1 MRGPDR
7 TDLGRAARPERAG
20 SVLPPVGIV
29 VLNWNAAGE
38 TLGCLASLRAQD
50 YPNAALIVIDNGS
63 APDDLA
69 ALRAG
74 LGDAAL
80 IANPRNLGFAG
91 GVNTGIARA
100 LADGAAYVWL
110 VNNDARVAP
119 DALTRLVAAAEGDAR
134 LGLLSPVIRNL
145 DRGDAPDFA
154 GGLFAPAP
162 LTFRMTANVAEGQAW
177 QHAQPDRIWLTGTAL
192 LIRRAA
198 VQRIGGFDAA
208 LFAYFEDND
217 YALRAAA
224 AGFRNAVVPGA
235 EVFHRSG
242 DPSAA
247 VPGKR
252 PYFYYYM
259 ARNQILLLRKHG
271 GLRRNARALVWALR
285 AQAREARRWRAYPE
299 VVRAIGAGIVDGLRG
314 AGGAYAAERRR
325 VGVARGAVIGG
336 LRCWS
341 LATRPSG
348 LRAR

>member
-1 MRGPDR
+1 MRGPER
-7 TDLGRAARPERAG
+7 TDLGLPARPARAG
-20 SVLPPVGIV
+20 SVLPPVAIV
-29 VLNWNAAGE
+29 VLNWNGAGE
-38 TLGCLASLRAQD
+38 TLACLASLRAQD

-74 LGDAAL
+74 LGDAVL

-119 DALTRLVAAAEGDAR
+119 DALSLLVAAAEGDPG

-145 DRGDAPDFA
+145 DRDGAPDFA
-154 GGLFAPAP
+154 GGRFRTAP
-162 LTFRMTANVAEGQAW
+162 LTFHMTADAAEGARW
-177 QHAQPDRIWLTGTAL
+177 RAEQPGQVWLTGTAL
-192 LIRRAA
+192 LLRRT
-198 VQRIGGFDAA
+198 VIERIGGFDAA
-208 LFAYFEDND
+208 LFAYYEDND

-235 EVFHRSG
+235 AVFHRSG

-285 AQAREARRWRAYPE
+285 AQAREARRWRAHPE

-314 AGGAYAAERRR
+314 AGGAYAAERRAAVGRGR
-325 VGVARGAVIGG
+325 VAMLSGVYLG
-336 LRCWS
+336 
-341 LATRPSG
+341 
-348 LRAR
+348 